1 MAQFARSGQTRGDLS
16 VVNQARSTDLRRIEA
31 SGNIHLQDGPYSV
44 MGGRLTYDRVAEVVT
59 VRGAGGLE
67 ARILE
72 QDDGTGR
79 LRLFRGPELRWYRGS
94 NRIEAP
100 RARMLAT
107 P

>member
-1 MAQFARSGQTRGDLS
+1 M
-16 VVNQARSTDLRRIEA
+16 NQARSTDLRRIEA
-31 SGNIHLQDGPYSV
+31 SGNIHLQEGPYSV
-44 MGGRLTYDRVAEVVT
+44 MGGRLTYDRAGELVT
-59 VRGAGGLE
+59 VRGTGDLE

-72 QDDGTGR
+72 QDDQTGR

-100 RARMLAT
+100 RAHVWAT